1 MSDMPNDQTH
11 SKMDPMGEK
20 STARKQIDDNLK
32 RVYDATLNEDVPQ
45 RFLDLL
51 EKLKTGEGDADER

>member
-11 SKMDPMGEK
+11 KNMDPMGEK
-20 STARKQIDDNLK
+20 STARRQIDENLK
-32 RVYDATLNEDVPQ
+32 RVYDATLNEEVPQ

-51 EKLKTGEGDADER
+51 EKLKADKGAADDR